1 MTSLIPARRRA
12 ERFDSLVEGGRR
24 DDVDQAT
31 SDLLELVGALRSL
44 PEPHARPEFVAD
56 LRERLLTAAATELT
70 PAPTARER
78 DVERLTVKPTRT
90 RRERRVAVA
99 LGTVAVLG
107 ATTTMA
113 YASQSSIPGDTLYPL
128 KRAIENTQARF
139 SHGDEGKGEA
149 MLGNASVRLTE
160 LDELTQQ
167 KDPDAQLVTQTLDTF
182 TAQATDASHHLL
194 SDYEQNGHA
203 ASIQQLHQFT
213 QDSIDQLSGLAP
225 IVPHAAQA
233 ALHNAAA
240 ALMTIDAA
248 ATNVCPDCGNGLTEL
263 PPQLVAGAAHTVEGA
278 TGTEAGGQL
287 SGAAPPSSAPGAQQN
302 GGKGIQGPSGLNPPE
317 TPIQLP
323 TQPSE
328 SSNPLG
334 GLLPGTSGGGQ
345 SGSGSGGGSSSS
357 GNGGSGSNGG
367 KHHHAPVDLTPV
379 TEPVTTTV
387 DQVVTGVVDGV
398 TGLLNGLTGGGSG
411 SSSP

>member
-24 DDVDQAT
+24 DGVDQTT
-31 SDLLELVGALRSL
+31 SDLLELVSALRSM
-44 PEPHARPEFVAD
+44 PEPQARPEFVAD
-56 LRERLLTAAATELT
+56 LRERLLLAAETELT
-70 PAPTARER
+70 PAQAARER

-90 RRERRVAVA
+90 RRERRVAIA

-113 YASQSSIPGDTLYPL
+113 YASQSAIPGDPLYPI
-128 KRAIENTQARF
+128 KRAIENTQTGF

-149 MLGNASVRLTE
+149 ILDNASVRLDE
-160 LDELTQQ
+160 VDELTQQ

-194 SDYEQNGHA
+194 ADYEQNGHA

-213 QDSIDQLSGLAP
+213 QQSIDQLTGLASV
-225 IVPHAAQA
+225 VPHGAQD

-248 ATNVCPDCGNGLTEL
+248 ATNVCPDCGDGVTEL
-263 PPQLVAGAAHTVEGA
+263 PPQLVAGAAHALDGITGA
-278 TGTEAGGQL
+278 QAGGQL
-287 SGAAPPSSAPGAQQN
+287 GGTAPPTTAPGSAPQN
-302 GGKGIQGPSGLNPPE
+302 GGKGVQSPSGLNPPE
-317 TPIQLP
+317 TPIQVP

-328 SSNPLG
+328 SANPLG
-334 GLLPGTSGGGQ
+334 NLLPTPVGGQ
-345 SGSGSGGGSSSS
+345 TGSGGGSSNG
-357 GNGGSGSNGG
+357 GNGGNGG
-367 KHHHAPVDLTPV
+367 KHHHSGVDLSPV
-379 TEPVTTTV
+379 TTPVTTTV
-387 DQVVTGVVDGV
+387 DEVVTGVVDSV
-398 TGLLNGLTGGGSG
+398 TGLLDGLTGGGK
-411 SSSP
+411 